1 MNPIMSSLVNAI
13 HSVIITLFFLS
24 NWLTICYV
32 TSPYIN
38 GVFLGHADTKLV
50 QAYPYPLCLQMSTGI
65 VQLYLNKVNAYSR
78 LQIAMQ
84 ISTPTVLSTYN
95 GKQMKS
101 K

>member
-1 MNPIMSSLVNAI
+1 
-13 HSVIITLFFLS
+13 
-24 NWLTICYV
+24 
-32 TSPYIN
+32 
-38 GVFLGHADTKLV
+38 
-50 QAYPYPLCLQMSTGI
+50 MSTGI